1 MHGGDRS
8 GCSLLQFH
16 RLPREVVETPSLEM
30 FKTRQQPLL
39 HCWLETPPAC
49 FFFSP
54 QMESETER
62 KEQQNGLRMLGLNQV
77 ID

>member
-49 FFFSP
+49 FFFPLKWKVRLKGKSSK
-54 QMESETER
+54 MDSVC
-62 KEQQNGLRMLGLNQV
+62 LA
-77 ID
+77 